1 MFSRRKISLESF
13 NTSPSDV
20 PNIYRFTIVILESE
34 AVVKNLVKQIE
45 KIVDVFKV
53 YCNTNEEIVW
63 QQMAL
68 YKVPTEVIIKEVKV
82 ERLLREYGAK
92 AVVIRSDYTV
102 FEATGQGD
110 EINKLLAENNIIY
123 QNNSFRNNPFLP
135 EPVKNFFESLIVVDL
150 TREGWLNILL
160 DEAIQKC
167 NNEMRLFSKSRT
179 ISCDEFRKRIKKD
192 DYIDNVSLIIF
203 NENLSKA
210 ISDTAKRYDELVMKK
225 SKEADRIEAKKL
237 LNNVTLMQSRMK
249 DFNDQLSEFNL
260 RNQ

>member
-1 MFSRRKISLESF
+1 MKKEFTLTVYTENQVGLINKIAIMFSRRKISLESF
-13 NTSPSDV
+13 NTSPSEV
-20 PNIYRFTIVILESE
+20 PNIYRFTIVVIESE

-110 EINKLLAENNIIY
+110 EINKLLKKLDKFGLIEFVRSSRIAIINASDGIHKKVVEMEMQNPSLQSINNT
-123 QNNSFRNNPFLP
+123 FL
-135 EPVKNFFESLIVVDL
+135 D
-150 TREGWLNILL
+150 
-160 DEAIQKC
+160 
-167 NNEMRLFSKSRT
+167 
-179 ISCDEFRKRIKKD
+179 KKD
-192 DYIDNVSLIIF
+192 QIF
-203 NENLSKA
+203 Q
-210 ISDTAKRYDELVMKK
+210 M
-225 SKEADRIEAKKL
+225 
-237 LNNVTLMQSRMK
+237 
-249 DFNDQLSEFNL
+249 
-260 RNQ
+260 